1 MDNIELTNSENKED
15 KYIFGQTMSRGLT
28 ACHVDLATHDDEPLP
43 TQEKDSS
50 DVLEAGTGDP
60 ETIAETVNNAIETI
74 QEVIE
79 TKDQVEQE
87 IVKIED
93 NVKEIVEIIQKDP
106 EIVTVEDIKKIR
118 EEMKEILISIETIKE
133 KVEKKKKWCCF

>member
-50 DVLEAGTGDP
+50 DVL

-118 EEMKEILISIETIKE
+118 EEMKEIIISIESIKE